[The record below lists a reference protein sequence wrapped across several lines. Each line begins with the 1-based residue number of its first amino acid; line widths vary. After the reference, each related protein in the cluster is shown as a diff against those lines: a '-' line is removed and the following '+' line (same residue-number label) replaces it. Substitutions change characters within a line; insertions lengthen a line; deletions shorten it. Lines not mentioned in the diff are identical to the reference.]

1 MSSAKL
7 LAYRGREVTC
17 AFQNSQTALK
27 NFSTGVFSALTTK
40 RSTPDFIL
48 VILTLLL
55 LTIGLIMVY
64 SASAV
69 WATYKFDDSFF
80 FAKRQLLFAA
90 VGVIAM
96 FFLMNVDYWTWR
108 SWAKVLIIVCFILLI
123 AVLIPGIGMERNGS
137 RSWIGVGAFSIQPS
151 EFMKL
156 AMIAFLAKFLS
167 ENQKKITSFKKG
179 LVPSLGLVFT
189 AFGIIMLQPD
199 LGTGTV
205 MVGTC
210 IVMIFVS
217 GARISHFGWLGL
229 LGVAGFVG
237 LVISAPYRIK
247 RITSFLDPWE
257 DPLGSGFQIIQ
268 SLYAIGPGGLVG
280 LGLGQS
286 RQKFFY
292 LPEPQTDFIFAILAE
307 ELGFI
312 GGSLVLLLFGLL
324 LWRGVRIA
332 LGAPDLYGSFLA
344 IGIISMVAIQVMI
357 NVGVVTGL
365 MPVTG
370 ITLPFL
376 SYGGS
381 SLTLMLMAI
390 GVLLNVSRYSK
401 Y

>member
-1 MSSAKL
+1 M
-7 LAYRGREVTC
+7 
-17 AFQNSQTALK
+17 
-27 NFSTGVFSALTTK
+27 
-40 RSTPDFIL
+40 
-48 VILTLLL
+48 
-55 LTIGLIMVY
+55 
-64 SASAV
+64 
-69 WATYKFDDSFF
+69 
-80 FAKRQLLFAA
+80 LFAA
-90 VGVIAM
+90 VGIIGM
-96 FFLMNVDYWTWR
+96 FFIMNIDYWTWR
-108 SWAKVLIIVCFILLI
+108 TWAKVLIIVCFILLVL
-123 AVLIPGIGMERNGS
+123 VLIPGIGNVRNGS
-137 RSWIGVGAFSIQPS
+137 RSWIGIGAFSVQPS

-167 ENQKKITSFKKG
+167 ERQKYITSFKKG
-179 LVPSLGLVFT
+179 LIPSLGLVFL
-189 AFGIIMLQPD
+189 AFGMIMLQPD

-210 IVMIFVS
+210 TVMIFIA
-217 GARISHFGWLGL
+217 GARIRHFMMLGL
-229 LGVAGFVG
+229 IGVAGFVA
-237 LVISAPYRIK
+237 LVLSAPYRIK
-247 RITSFLDPWE
+247 RITSFLDPWQ

-268 SLYAIGPGGLVG
+268 SLFAIGPGGLFG

-312 GGSLVLLLFGLL
+312 GGSFILLLFSLL
-324 LWRGVRIA
+324 LWRGIRIA

-344 IGIISMVAIQVMI
+344 VGIIAMVAIQVMI

-381 SLTLMLMAI
+381 SLTLMLLAV
-390 GVLLNVSRYSK
+390 GVLLNISRYSR

>member
-1 MSSAKL
+1 MTAK
-7 LAYRGREVTC
+7 
-17 AFQNSQTALK
+17 K
-27 NFSTGVFSALTTK
+27 
-40 RSTPDFIL
+40 STPDFIL

-69 WATYKFDDSFF
+69 WATYKFDDSFY
-80 FAKRQLLFAA
+80 FAKRQLLFAG
-90 VGVIAM
+90 VGVVAM
-96 FFLMNVDYWTWR
+96 FFIMNIDYWTWR
-108 SWAKVLIIVCFILLI
+108 TWAKVLIIVCFFLLI
-123 AVLIPGIGMERNGS
+123 VVLIPGVGMERNGS

-179 LVPSLGLVFT
+179 LVPSLGLVFI
-189 AFGIIMLQPD
+189 AFGMIMLQPD
-199 LGTGTV
+199 LGTATV

-210 IVMIFVS
+210 TVMIFIA
-217 GARISHFGWLGL
+217 GARISHFIALGL
-229 LGVAGFVG
+229 IGLGGFVG
-237 LVISAPYRIK
+237 LVLSAPYRMK
-247 RITSFLDPWE
+247 RITSFLNPWE

-268 SLYAIGPGGLVG
+268 SLYAIGPGGLFG

-312 GGSLVLLLFGLL
+312 GGSFILLLFSLL
-324 LWRGVRIA
+324 LWRGIRIA
-332 LGAPDLYGSFLA
+332 LGAPDLFGSFIA
-344 IGIISMVAIQVMI
+344 VGIIAMVAIQVMI
-357 NVGVVTGL
+357 NIGVVTGL

-381 SLTLMLMAI
+381 SLTLMLMAV
-390 GVLLNVSRYSK
+390 GVLLNVSRYAR

>member
-1 MSSAKL
+1 LSGKKSAPDFLLIIITFSL
-7 LAYRGREVTC
+7 LA
-17 AFQNSQTALK
+17 
-27 NFSTGVFSALTTK
+27 
-40 RSTPDFIL
+40 
-48 VILTLLL
+48 
-55 LTIGLIMVY
+55 IGLIMVY
-64 SASAV
+64 SASAI
-69 WATYKFDDSFF
+69 WADYKFHDSFF
-80 FAKRQLLFAA
+80 FAKRQLLFAG
-90 VGVIAM
+90 VGIIAM
-96 FFLMNVDYWTWR
+96 FFIMNVDYWTWR
-108 SWAKVLIIVCFILLI
+108 TWSKALLIICFVLLVL
-123 AVLIPGIGMERNGS
+123 VLIPGVGMVRNGS

-167 ENQKKITSFKKG
+167 ENQKKITSFKQG
-179 LVPSLGLVFT
+179 LLPSLTLVFI
-189 AFGIIMLQPD
+189 AFGMIMLQPD

-210 IVMIFVS
+210 IAMIFVS
-217 GARISHFGWLGL
+217 GARISHFVGLGL
-229 LGVAGFVG
+229 IGVAGFAA
-237 LVISAPYRIK
+237 LVLSAPYRIK
-247 RITSFLDPWE
+247 RITSFLNPWE

-268 SLYAIGPGGLVG
+268 SLYAIGPGGLFG

-312 GGSLVLLLFGLL
+312 GGSLVLLLFSLL

-344 IGIISMVAIQVMI
+344 IGIISMIAIQVMI
-357 NVGVVTGL
+357 NIGVVTGL

-390 GVLLNVSRYSK
+390 GVLLNICRYSRY
-401 Y
+401 